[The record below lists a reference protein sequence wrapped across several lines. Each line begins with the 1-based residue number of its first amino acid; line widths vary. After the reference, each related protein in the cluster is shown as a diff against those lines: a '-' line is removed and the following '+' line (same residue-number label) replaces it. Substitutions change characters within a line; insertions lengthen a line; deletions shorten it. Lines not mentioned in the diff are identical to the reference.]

1 MQLCMCVCKCVCVWV
16 SSKSP
21 RMPRI
26 YKITYMHIFKRLGS
40 LFGNLL
46 LLLLLLQSEEKF
58 CCQICQLSYF
68 RQHKT
73 PAISFNVAVHI
84 IYIRIYTIYILYIC
98 VLVYFC
104 GKLYE
109 NCINKQSKRLRL
121 RAAGIK
127 VYISSNFGVSEAFA
141 ILWRVWVNLIS
152 ILKVFFIEKCLKSY
166 AIVCPV
172 KINFWV

>member
-1 MQLCMCVCKCVCVWV
+1 
-16 SSKSP
+16 
-21 RMPRI
+21 MPRI
-26 YKITYMHIFKRLGS
+26 YKITYMQIFKRLGS

-127 VYISSNFGVSEAFA
+127 VYISSNFGQVRPSLYYGEF
-141 ILWRVWVNLIS
+141 
-152 ILKVFFIEKCLKSY
+152 E
-166 AIVCPV
+166 
-172 KINFWV
+172 